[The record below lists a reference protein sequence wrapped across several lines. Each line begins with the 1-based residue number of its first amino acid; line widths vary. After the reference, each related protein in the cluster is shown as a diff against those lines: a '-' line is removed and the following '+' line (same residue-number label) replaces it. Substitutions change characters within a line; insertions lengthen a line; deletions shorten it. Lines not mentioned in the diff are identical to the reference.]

1 MKTSQKLSFL
11 LGLNLNSLGGHGG
24 DGISQTEGSC
34 YSVVGS
40 KARGSHVVGSSSR
53 SSNMVGSSSRGG
65 YVVGSSCGSSYVVGS
80 DGRSSSSGNVHVGLS
95 SNLRVDIGHS
105 IDLSVHI
112 LLSGDVLMDIGHSS
126 GGQLRVGYGGV
137 IQTGVHSSNRGNS
150 SGDRLGSIGD
160 VVVGSIAVIGTSSV
174 GRVAEPGSSVAV
186 VEGVSV
192 RADSIVNSR
201 RHTSRSCDSKGQY
214 GNEGLHGLLL
224 SF

>member
-1 MKTSQKLSFL
+1 M
-11 LGLNLNSLGGHGG
+11 
-24 DGISQTEGSC
+24 
-34 YSVVGS
+34 V
-40 KARGSHVVGSSSR
+40 SSSSG
-53 SSNMVGSSSRGG
+53 SSNMVGSSSGSSD
-65 YVVGSSCGSSYVVGS
+65 VVGSSSRDSYVVGS
-80 DGRSSSSGNVHVGLS
+80 DDRGGSSGNVHVGLS

-105 IDLSVHI
+105 
-112 LLSGDVLMDIGHSS
+112 S
-126 GGQLRVGYGGV
+126 GGQLRVGYRGV

-201 RHTSRSCDSKGQY
+201 RHTSRSCDSKGQD
-214 GNEGLHGLLL
+214 GNKGLHV
-224 SF
+224 

>member
-1 MKTSQKLSFL
+1 
-11 LGLNLNSLGGHGG
+11 
-24 DGISQTEGSC
+24 
-34 YSVVGS
+34 
-40 KARGSHVVGSSSR
+40 
-53 SSNMVGSSSRGG
+53 MVGSSS
-65 YVVGSSCGSSYVVGS
+65 GSSDVVGS
-80 DGRSSSSGNVHVGLS
+80 DGRSGSSGNVHVGLS
-95 SNLRVDIGHS
+95 SNLRVNIGHS
-105 IDLSVHI
+105 IDLSVNVGLGLDLGVHILLSGDILMDIGNSLNLRVDIGLSLNLGVHI

-126 GGQLRVGYGGV
+126 GGQLRVGYRGV

-201 RHTSRSCDSKGQY
+201 RHTSRSCDSKGQD

-224 SF
+224 LLESKLPM